1 MGVFKLTKRKF
12 GLGLSLVLAAGTIL
26 GACGSKDDDASK
38 SEGSKGSG
46 SEGTTE
52 AVDFSLAMVTDVGG
66 VDDKSFN
73 QSAWEGIE
81 AFGKENGLEKGTGG
95 YDYLQS
101 ASDADYITNINN
113 LVRRDFDIVYGIGFL
128 MEEPIKTI
136 AEQQPDAQLAIID
149 SIVDAPNVASVMFK
163 EQEGSFLAGVAAAL
177 MSESKQIGFVG
188 GMEIPVIERFEA
200 GFLEGVKA
208 VDPSI
213 KVDVQYTGKFDDAAL
228 GKTTANRMYS
238 SGVDIIFHAAGGTG
252 NGVFAEAKER
262 KTKDANANVWVIGVD
277 SDQYEEGAVGD
288 TNVTLTS
295 MLKKVGTAV
304 QNIAKETMDGKF
316 PGGTTV
322 TYGLAEEGVGLADSR
337 GAIPQDVLD
346 KIDEFS
352 KKIAS
357 GEITVPETVE

>member
-1 MGVFKLTKRKF
+1 MTKRKF

-26 GACGSKDDDASK
+26 GACGSKDEETTTPKD
-38 SEGSKGSG
+38 SEGTG

-81 AFGKENGLEKGTGG
+81 AFGKENGLEKGDGG

-101 ASDADYITNINN
+101 TSDADYITNINN
-113 LVRRDFDIVYGIGFL
+113 LVRRDFDVVYGIGFL

-136 AEQQPDAQLAIID
+136 AAQQKDAQLAIID

-304 QNIAKETMDGKF
+304 QNIAKDAMAGNF

-346 KIDEFS
+346 QIDEFT
-352 KKIAS
+352 KKIAD
-357 GEITVPETVE
+357 GEIVVPETVE